1 MLDRFLLYVDLLGF
15 SDLVMTKPEVVPRI
29 FETLD
34 SSPAHTHPD
43 FTALQ
48 FSDTL
53 LVFNEPAAIS
63 GNDKHYCAMFLCEFA
78 QDLQHKLLGSNAFI
92 RAIVTYG
99 PLDDSESTSNRQLK
113 NIRAVWGEALIK
125 AYRSERNI
133 QAIGTFVDTTVEP
146 YMQVFEIHPYDLQER
161 KERIW
166 FVDTAT
172 YLRSFFSQ
180 DNNEDFSFAE
190 QEVVLTANEG
200 FLIKDLY
207 YLKLLFENSHDT
219 TYLPKIRAKYLTTWE
234 IYRLKYRGLC
244 KRLQEV
250 NFDFSKIIDIDWK
263 PWIDQ
268 IISPR

>member
-29 FETLD
+29 LETLD

-63 GNDKHYCAMFLCEFA
+63 ENDKHYCAMFLCEFA

-92 RAIVTYG
+92 RATVTYG

-125 AYRSERNI
+125 AYRAERNI

-146 YMQVFEIHPYDLQER
+146 YMQVFEIHPYDPQ
-161 KERIW
+161 ERIW

-190 QEVVLTANEG
+190 QEVVSTANEG
-200 FLIKDLY
+200 LLIKDLY

-219 TYLPKIRAKYLTTWE
+219 TYPPKIRAKYLTTWE